1 LFVFS
6 VSQLVAGCRYKQHT
20 KFFDVSRVNE
30 NLIFFKTIAMCGI
43 FGLLLGS
50 DAEYPLGLLKGTIDH
65 SFMLSESR
73 GKEAAGLAVFRSG
86 RLDLYKEPVRA
97 SLLIHSKK
105 YNKLMQEIS
114 GNKYN
119 RMSKEPLTA
128 IGHTR
133 LATNGPVAENNNCP
147 IVAGD
152 IAGVHNGIIVNDEII
167 WKHFRLLER
176 KGSVDSEVIF
186 SLLNFFSKEMPL
198 TEATQAVYEYL
209 EGSAS
214 IAAFILSRKQVV
226 LATNTGSV
234 YFCKNRQ
241 RNMCIFCSELPM
253 LQVLIKKSK
262 LYRAIGQYDIFQ
274 LKPMQGCLI
283 DMDTLVTQEFN
294 LNHRSFFAV
303 DLNKARIYSSAQVL
317 NRSTYPAEEAMK
329 RIKRCTRCILPS
341 TMPLIQF
348 DEQGVCNYCGNYKK
362 IQVNGEEALE
372 NLVAAYRSKSGSPDC
387 VVAFSGGRDSSY
399 GLHYVKK
406 VLKMNPIAF
415 TYDWGMVADIGRRN
429 QSRLVSRLGVEHII
443 KAADIQL
450 RRKYIR
456 QNIAAWLRRPH
467 LGMIPLFM
475 AGDKPVEYYVTEAAK
490 KYNIKLIFLFRGNEL
505 ETTEYK
511 FGFLGVKNSEP
522 GGVMHEMPI
531 ISKTRLA
538 LAASWQYILNP
549 AYFNSSLLDILFA
562 YYVTCMMPLNFVYLW
577 HYVKWEE
584 DKIVTTLKKEYDWE
598 TEKDTIL
605 TWRTDDGTA
614 PFYNYI
620 YCTVAG
626 FTENDAFRSNQI
638 REGVLTRQRALRII
652 EEENRPRYEAIKEYL
667 NKLELD
673 YTEIMQKIEAIPKLY

>member
-1 LFVFS
+1 
-6 VSQLVAGCRYKQHT
+6 
-20 KFFDVSRVNE
+20 
-30 NLIFFKTIAMCGI
+30 MCGI

-50 DAEYPLGLLKGTIDH
+50 DAEYPSGLLKPTLDH
-65 SFMLSESR
+65 SFRLSESR
-73 GKEAAGLAVFRSG
+73 GKESAGLAVFSSG
-86 RLDLYKEPVRA
+86 RLDLYKKPLRA

-114 GNKYN
+114 DNRSN
-119 RMSKEPLTA
+119 RMAKEPLA
-128 IGHTR
+128 VIGHTR
-133 LATNGPVAENNNCP
+133 LATNGPVEENNNCP
-147 IVAGD
+147 IAVGD

-167 WKHFRLLER
+167 WKHFSLLER

-186 SLLNFFSKEMPL
+186 SLLNFFSQEMPL
-198 TEATQAVYEYL
+198 TQATQTVYGYL
-209 EGSAS
+209 KGSAS

-226 LATNTGSV
+226 LATNTGSL
-234 YFCKNRQ
+234 YFCRNRQ
-241 RNMCIFCSELPM
+241 RNICIFASELPM
-253 LQVLIKKSK
+253 LQALIKRLK
-262 LYRAIGQYDIFQ
+262 LDKAIGQSDILQ
-274 LKPMQGCLI
+274 LKPMRGSLI
-283 DMDTLVTQEFN
+283 DMDTLVMQEFD
-294 LNHRSFFAV
+294 LNPRHFFAV
-303 DLNKARIYSSAQVL
+303 DWNKEKISSSAPVL
-317 NRSTYPAEEAMK
+317 NRSIYPAEEAMK
-329 RIKRCTRCILPS
+329 RIKRCTRCILPA
-341 TMPLIQF
+341 TMPFIEF
-348 DEQGVCNYCGNYKK
+348 DAQGVCNYCRNYKK
-362 IQVNGEEALE
+362 IQVSGPEALE
-372 NLVAAYRSKSGSPDC
+372 DWVAAYRSNSGSPDC
-387 VVAFSGGRDSSY
+387 LVAFSGGRDSSY

-406 VLKMNPIAF
+406 ILKMNPIAF

-429 QSRLVSRLGVEHII
+429 QSRLVSKLGVEHII

-456 QNIAAWLRRPH
+456 QNIIAWLRKPH

-475 AGDKPVEYYVTEAAK
+475 AGDKPVEYYVTQAAK
-490 KYNIKLIFLFRGNEL
+490 KYKIKLIFLFRGNEL

-531 ISKTRLA
+531 GSRARLA

-638 REGVLTRQRALRII
+638 REGLLTREKALRIT
-652 EEENRPRYEAIKEYL
+652 EEENRPRYAAIREYL
-667 NKLELD
+667 DKVGLD
-673 YTEIMQKIEAIPKLY
+673 YPEIMRKIEAIPKLY